1 MRKQS
6 TQSIGAIEASAEV
19 ATALEQGL
27 HRWLAPLLVRLDES
41 LDKRLVR
48 TVAAT
53 IKAIITHRNRAHG
66 LLLSELGAFITSA
79 DHAAAG
85 TKRLSNLLRSPNWSA
100 TAIDTFLADQADA
113 HVSTAS
119 EEHPMLA
126 AWDESII
133 EKPESSALEGLCAVR
148 SQKARRLKRIKPGF
162 YNPPGGRPVFVPGL
176 NWMAIV
182 LVAGAATVSI
192 AAMRWW
198 TTRGALAG
206 DRRQLELR
214 LLSQAVE
221 RWGRRVLHL
230 FDRGFAG
237 APWLGS
243 LLLLGA
249 RFVERW
255 PKGYRL
261 ASAVAPLT
269 PRPAWQLLR
278 GKPTWK
284 RRRLYDMR
292 THRYRLYGVVA
303 IEVVHPEFPYDRL
316 WLVASRPGRGRAPMY
331 LLSNE
336 PVRTA
341 EHAWSVVCAYM
352 RRWGVETTFRHSK
365 SEMAME
371 SPRVWHWDTRM
382 KLLML
387 VALAYAF
394 LLRLIRAAPDV
405 IIWLLDYWCHR
416 TGKRSRESSTPL
428 YRARSALSR
437 LWLTHPPSLIPD
449 LTPG

>member
-1 MRKQS
+1 MREQS
-6 TQSIGAIEASAEV
+6 TQSIGGIEASTEV
-19 ATALEQGL
+19 ASALELGL
-27 HRWLAPLLVRLDES
+27 HRFLQPLLLRLDES

-53 IKAIITHRNRAHG
+53 IKAIITLRNRAHG

-85 TKRLSNLLRSPNWSA
+85 TKRLSNLLRSKKWSA
-100 TAIDTFLADQADA
+100 EAIDGFLAEQADA
-113 HVSTAS
+113 RLSTAS

-126 AWDESII
+126 AWDESVI
-133 EKPESSALEGLCAVR
+133 EKPESIALEGLCAVR

-182 LVAGAATVSI
+182 LVAGASVSI

-206 DRRQLELR
+206 DRRQLEFR
-214 LLSQAVE
+214 LLHQVVE
-221 RWGRRVLHL
+221 QWGRRVLHL

-237 APWLGS
+237 APWLGH
-243 LLLLGA
+243 LLLLNA

-255 PKGYRL
+255 PKGYHL
-261 ASAVAPLT
+261 AAATNPST

-284 RRRLYDMR
+284 HRRLFDFH
-292 THRYRLYGVVA
+292 THQHRLYGVVG
-303 IEVVHPEFPYDRL
+303 IEVVHPEFPMDRL
-316 WLVASRPGRGRAPMY
+316 WLVASRPGRGRAPLY
-331 LLSNE
+331 LLTNE
-336 PVRTA
+336 PADTA
-341 EHAWSVVCAYM
+341 ETAWTVICAYM
-352 RRWGVETTFRHSK
+352 RRWQVETTFRYSK

-394 LLRLIRAAPDV
+394 LLRLIRAAPELV
-405 IIWLLDYWCHR
+405 TWLLDYWCHR
-416 TGKRSRESSTPL
+416 TGKRSRETSTPL

-437 LWLTHPPSLIPD
+437 LWLAHPPHLIPD